1 MKFGLLGT
9 GPWAER
15 THGPALA
22 AHDEVEL
29 VGVWGRRPE
38 PTGALAARLGT
49 RPYADLDALL
59 DA

>member
-22 AHDEVEL
+22 AHEEVEL
-29 VGVWGRRPE
+29 VGVWGRRAE
-38 PTGALAARLGT
+38 PARALAERLAT
-49 RPYADLDALL
+49 RPFEDV
-59 DA
+59 